1 MNVLGN
7 SKSQMRK
14 IIIEDLV
21 IAQYIL
27 GNQRE
32 KIDTYRKS
40 RMQKVECDVGNLNM
54 PGELQS
60 TTWIES
66 IHLATADNNTMMS
79 AVTRY
84 KVANEI
90 YPCHLKVS
98 P

>member
-1 MNVLGN
+1 MDALGN

-32 KIDTYRKS
+32 RKS
-40 RMQKVECDVGNLNM
+40 IRTEKVECDVGNLNM

-66 IHLATADNNTMMS
+66 IHLATADNNTMKS
-79 AVTRY
+79 TVTRY